1 MSTVI
6 QIKRAAGATAPTTS
20 DLAEGEMAYAEDA
33 SNLGVSAKLYIESV
47 EDGTAAIHAIG
58 GKYFTDKIDA
68 LYDKPTTTVGGKVN
82 FLEGTNNGTNKII
95 VKAPNTIASNRN
107 NTTFSYCNVS

>member
-33 SNLGVSAKLYIESV
+33 SNNGVGAILYIESV
-47 EDGTAAIHAIG
+47 EGETAAIQ
-58 GKYFTDKIDA
+58 K
-68 LYDKPTTTVGGKVN
+68 VGGKFYTDKTDA
-82 FLEGTNNGTNKII
+82 FLTNRTTSVAAKVLLSEASDNGNNKI
-95 VKAPNTIASNRN
+95 
-107 NTTFSYCNVS
+107 YE